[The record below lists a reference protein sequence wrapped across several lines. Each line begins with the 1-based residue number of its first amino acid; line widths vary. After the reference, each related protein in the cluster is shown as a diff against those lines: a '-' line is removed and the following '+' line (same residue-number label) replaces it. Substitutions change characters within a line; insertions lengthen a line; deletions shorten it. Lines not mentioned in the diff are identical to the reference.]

1 VPLTGFKQIAE
12 VSLPTPWATFR
23 LLAFDAVHV
32 DTLSKERRVETA
44 LAVVLGD
51 LYTSPPVVRIHSQ
64 CTTGDAF
71 ESLRCDCHD
80 QLHLA
85 MRTIAEAGAGVL
97 VYEYQEGRGIGLIEK
112 LRAYELQDQG
122 LDTIEANLQLGHE
135 VDRRDYELPVRIL
148 CFLKLQSVRLM
159 TNNPEKIHAVS
170 LSGIEIIERVSADVP
185 PGVHSAR
192 YVATKRVKLG
202 HLSDA
207 SLLRH
212 NSSGE
217 SQQFM
222 SQESASARTGT
233 RQSRAARCDSLRQ
246 EIT

>member
-1 VPLTGFKQIAE
+1 MPLTGFKQIAE
-12 VSLPTPWATFR
+12 VSLPTRWATFR

-32 DTLSKERRVETA
+32 DKLSKQTRLETA
-44 LAVVLGD
+44 LAMVLGD

-85 MRTIAEAGAGVL
+85 MRTIADAGAGVL

-135 VDRRDYELPVRIL
+135 IDKRDYELPVRIL

-170 LSGIEIIERVSADVP
+170 LSGIEILERVSADVP
-185 PGVHSAR
+185 PGAHSAR
-192 YVATKRVKLG
+192 YVATKRIKLG
-202 HLSDA
+202 HLFDA
-207 SLLRH
+207 GPPRH

-217 SQQFM
+217 TQQFIN
-222 SQESASARTGT
+222 QESTLPRTGT
-233 RQSRAARCDSLRQ
+233 PQSRSARSDSLQ
-246 EIT
+246 QDIT